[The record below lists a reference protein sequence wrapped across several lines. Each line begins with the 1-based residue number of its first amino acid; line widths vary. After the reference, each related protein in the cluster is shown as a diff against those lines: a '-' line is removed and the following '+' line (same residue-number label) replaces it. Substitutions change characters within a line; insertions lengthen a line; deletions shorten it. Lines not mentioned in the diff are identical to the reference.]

1 MTADFATQQDAI
13 TALAVRVQSVD
24 VRAYESLPTSRLASE
39 LRPIVAELLQAAS
52 AIVTTVLDAT
62 DSPDS
67 APSSPSAERGD
78 ALLAPYVP
86 FEQAVDVA
94 IQAQANASLRT
105 VSDIAFLA
113 QLELRQRRD
122 RLDRVATCDSATAI
136 VGECDSALRR
146 ISKALTSLDLALAR
160 AGVVAEPKLDFTSEL
175 EVSLLVRK
183 SCAKLRARILAG
195 GAPTPEA
202 LHARIRLAGTT
213 IAMLVGWD
221 VYPSLR
227 VRDRLQLRDLQRR
240 VLDWLRTD
248 RDATA
253 GMHLWQDLVGFIE
266 MLALVNRR
274 QELVEHDT
282 LVLRE
287 AAAGLASLSATAIVP
302 PALMT
307 RLAALEGIDDEV
319 DALLAS
325 GERESTRAWTAQIE
339 RLAHLRRSAEGAP

>member
-1 MTADFATQQDAI
+1 MQQEAI
-13 TALAVRVQSVD
+13 TALAARVQSVD

-39 LRPIVAELLQAAS
+39 LRPIVSDLLQAAS
-52 AIVTTVLDAT
+52 AIVTRVLDAT
-62 DSPDS
+62 DSPES
-67 APSSPSAERGD
+67 APSASATERGD
-78 ALLAPYVP
+78 GLLSPYVP

-113 QLELRQRRD
+113 QLELRQRKD

-160 AGVVAEPKLDFTSEL
+160 AGVVAEPRLDFTSEL
-175 EVSLLVRK
+175 EISLLVRK
-183 SCAKLRARILAG
+183 SCAKLRSRILAG
-195 GAPTPEA
+195 GAPTPQT
-202 LHARIRLAGTT
+202 LHTRLRLAGTT

-221 VYPSLR
+221 VYPCLR

-240 VLDWLRTD
+240 VLEWLRTD

-253 GMHLWQDLVGFIE
+253 GLHLWQDLEGFLE
-266 MLALVNRR
+266 MLAQVNRR

-282 LVLRE
+282 WVVQE
-287 AAAGLASLSATAIVP
+287 AAAGLAALASTDVVP

-307 RLAALEGIDDEV
+307 RLTSLEGIDDDV

-325 GERESTRAWTAQIE
+325 PERESARAWAAQIE
-339 RLAHLRRSAEGAP
+339 RLAQLRRPATGAA

>member
-1 MTADFATQQDAI
+1 
-13 TALAVRVQSVD
+13 VQSVD

-39 LRPIVAELLQAAS
+39 LRPIVSDLLQAAS
-52 AIVTTVLDAT
+52 SIVTTVLDAT
-62 DSPDS
+62 DTPESGPA
-67 APSSPSAERGD
+67 APREVADE
-78 ALLAPYVP
+78 LLSPYVP

-94 IQAQANASLRT
+94 IKAQASASLRT

-113 QLELRQRRD
+113 QLELRQRKD

-195 GAPTPEA
+195 GAPTPES
-202 LHARIRLAGTT
+202 LHTRIRLAGTT

-240 VLDWLRTD
+240 VLEWLRTD
-248 RDATA
+248 RDGTA
-253 GMHLWQDLVGFIE
+253 GMHLWQDLVGFVE
-266 MLALVNRR
+266 MLAQVNRR

-282 LVLRE
+282 LVVRE
-287 AAAGLASLSATAIVP
+287 AAAGIASLSGTELVP
-302 PALMT
+302 PALMA
-307 RLAALEGIDDEV
+307 RLASLEGIDDEV

-325 GERESTRAWTAQIE
+325 AERESPRAWAAQIE
-339 RLAHLRRSAEGAP
+339 RLAHLRRPAEGAP